1 MGQQQTIFGGGMAK
15 YFLRWQNLFGDGVA
29 IYSGGLVGKT
39 KLRVHG
45 KNILGGWVE
54 KIEGGVA
61 KIFLELAWQI
71 FWGAG
76 KKLGGGVKWQKMFG
90 GEVANIV

>member
-1 MGQQQTIFGGGMAK
+1 M
-15 YFLRWQNLFGDGVA
+15 
-29 IYSGGLVGKT
+29 GKT

-61 KIFLELAWQI
+61 KIFFGVSMANI
-71 FWGAG
+71 
-76 KKLGGGVKWQKMFG
+76 LGGLEKNWEGV
-90 GEVANIV
+90 NIYAC